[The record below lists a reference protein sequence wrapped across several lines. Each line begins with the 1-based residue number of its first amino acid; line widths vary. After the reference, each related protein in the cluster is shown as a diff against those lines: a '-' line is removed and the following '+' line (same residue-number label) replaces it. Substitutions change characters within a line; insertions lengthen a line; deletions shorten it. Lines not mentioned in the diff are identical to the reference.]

1 MDSPSAYQTDALI
14 AADIDLYLLP
24 AGDAA
29 DIPALRR
36 TSTSHIAEI
45 IERTYSIAYCDGPL

>member
-29 DIPALRR
+29 DMPALRR
-36 TSTSHIAEI
+36 TEHVTH
-45 IERTYSIAYCDGPL
+45 R